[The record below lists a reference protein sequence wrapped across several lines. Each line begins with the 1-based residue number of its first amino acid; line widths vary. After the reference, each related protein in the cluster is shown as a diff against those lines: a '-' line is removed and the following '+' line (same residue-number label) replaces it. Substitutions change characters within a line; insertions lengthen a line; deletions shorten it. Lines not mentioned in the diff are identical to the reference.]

1 MRAMKRIIATVLLTG
16 GFIVGCEATPA
27 VVPQSD
33 PALKKT
39 SAQYAADAVKHF
51 PFKSSLPASDE
62 QPVRAMPDYSL
73 DFIDLTNLSKHDLLG
88 PEVWINRQYE
98 MTLPSLKAGEIKRLN
113 FRMFYDDRGDHFP
126 LNNDVQ
132 KGGVI
137 IRQLEVIVDG
147 KIYQVPVRLG
157 L

>member
-1 MRAMKRIIATVLLTG
+1 MKRILATGLLVG
-16 GFIVGCEATPA
+16 GIFAGCESTPA

-33 PALKKT
+33 PALSKT

-51 PFKSSLPASDE
+51 PFKSNLPVSDE
-62 QPVRAMPDYSL
+62 QPLRAMPDYSL
-73 DFIDLTNLSKHDLLG
+73 DFVDLINLAGRDLVN
-88 PEVWINRQYE
+88 PEIWINREYV
-98 MTLPSLKAGEIKRLN
+98 MSLSVLKSREIKRLN

-126 LNNDVQ
+126 LNNNLQ

-137 IRQLEVIVDG
+137 IRQLEMIDQG
-147 KIYQVPVRLG
+147 KIYVVPVRVG